1 MLSYL
6 AMCFKL
12 LQCLTLEHQQVEL
25 QHRFLQTYLL
35 NLVPDTHVLNK
46 VALSCR
52 ILNVFILTISR
63 DSKAPTLMIVGRR
76 ELSGSIFS
84 NCSSICCGTCICTN
98 HMFFIFFAWWLG
110 NGESFGTLKST
121 RKFIKELVP
130 EVISGMTSQGHC
142 SIICPSTKVARDTP
156 VEVSPGQA
164 GEKLATCLS
173 IVPRNTNAGAGARAH
188 RFNLNSNTS
197 YPSYGSGRNI
207 EISEPVHYRFSEGFI
222 PMDVH
227 WVRMI
232 QTTFQLSVRSF
243 QPFCKAVF
251 PYSSHI
257 ISHILQPCFLLYPGL
272 VGLVLR
278 LLLGRGSRP
287 WRRRGSSRRSGGCCG
302 WCRHRTGRC
311 CRGSPSPHRPDPRNG
326 SHMVPHPQ
334 NESSHP
340 IKEASV
346 SNAQLEWAVGT
357 PQPQGQSPAK
367 ARSLATCKG
376 DPASLYKVFL
386 REMKKPQHMY
396 YIIIYI

>member
-207 EISEPVHYRFSEGFI
+207 EISEPVHYRFWRIHTNGCPLGSHDSNDFSVECKIVPTVLQGSFSI
-222 PMDVH
+222 
-227 WVRMI
+227 
-232 QTTFQLSVRSF
+232 LS
-243 QPFCKAVF
+243 PHNF
-251 PYSSHI
+251 PH
-257 ISHILQPCFLLYPGL
+257 LTAMFP
-272 VGLVLR
+272 VV
-278 LLLGRGSRP
+278 SRP
-287 WRRRGSSRRSGGCCG
+287 
-302 WCRHRTGRC
+302 CRVGAA
-311 CRGSPSPHRPDPRNG
+311 SPSG
-326 SHMVPHPQ
+326 
-334 NESSHP
+334 EG
-340 IKEASV
+340 E
-346 SNAQLEWAVGT
+346 
-357 PQPQGQSPAK
+357 
-367 ARSLATCKG
+367 
-376 DPASLYKVFL
+376 
-386 REMKKPQHMY
+386 
-396 YIIIYI
+396 

>member
-25 QHRFLQTYLL
+25 QHCFLQTYLL

-164 GEKLATCLS
+164 GEKPATCLS

-197 YPSYGSGRNI
+197 YRSYGSGRKI
-207 EISEPVHYRFSEGFI
+207 EISEAVHYRFSEGFV

-243 QPFCKAVF
+243 
-251 PYSSHI
+251 
-257 ISHILQPCFLLYPGL
+257 
-272 VGLVLR
+272 
-278 LLLGRGSRP
+278 
-287 WRRRGSSRRSGGCCG
+287 
-302 WCRHRTGRC
+302 
-311 CRGSPSPHRPDPRNG
+311 
-326 SHMVPHPQ
+326 
-334 NESSHP
+334 
-340 IKEASV
+340 
-346 SNAQLEWAVGT
+346 
-357 PQPQGQSPAK
+357 
-367 ARSLATCKG
+367 
-376 DPASLYKVFL
+376 
-386 REMKKPQHMY
+386 
-396 YIIIYI
+396 